1 MILDNGAPE
10 FVLFDAANKAET
22 LGSEK
27 NWGYRV
33 ITENPDYNI
42 SPEQAGIRTTSI
54 LAIYT
59 YVSNWIEK
67 DYKEYKEDTPIKCER
82 RQTRK
87 GVIYFSP
94 KGYFPYSC
102 KYIRLQYSK
111 VSKEHNCPTCF
122 CKKSSPEIIHE
133 IILPELTKPT
143 DRLIHHIV
151 KARSFDVEIT
161 CYDEAFSVEL
171 IYKPL
176 QDIEKVM

>member
-1 MILDNGAPE
+1 M
-10 FVLFDAANKAET
+10 
-22 LGSEK
+22 
-27 NWGYRV
+27 
-33 ITENPDYNI
+33 
-42 SPEQAGIRTTSI
+42 
-54 LAIYT
+54 AIYT
-59 YVSNWIEK
+59 HVSNWIEN
-67 DYKEYKEDTPIKCER
+67 DYKEYKEDTSIKCER

-87 GVIYFSP
+87 GIIYFSP

-111 VSKEHNCPTCF
+111 VLKFGRFKSQEDLKEHNCPTCF

-143 DRLIHHIV
+143 DRLIHHTI